1 VLRKARVQIVRVKD
15 ERQKETHGSKK
26 HEYDDERAV
35 DTRVS
40 VPVIRIHAAF
50 DEGDES
56 QETTRDKQT
65 SAVVPHRQK

>member
-1 VLRKARVQIVRVKD
+1 MLRKARVKIVRVKD
-15 ERQKETHGSKK
+15 ERQQEAHGSKK

-35 DTRVS
+35 DARVLH
-40 VPVIRIHAAF
+40 PVMRIHAAF

-56 QETTRDKQT
+56 QETARDEQT